1 MQGEE
6 GTMKR
11 NIILSLA
18 MMIVLLA
25 CSHRQEEDGGGA
37 EGPDAHPSLKAHT
50 DIFRKGIEKIGDN
63 VYAAIGYGLAN
74 SIMIEGVDGLIIV
87 DTMESCEAASEVLA
101 EFRKISDKPVRA
113 IIYTHNHVDHI
124 LGAEVFAPG
133 GGVPI
138 YAHETTAGLVGRI
151 VSKMRTVID
160 MRSMRMFGAFLDRE
174 ELVNCGIGPFLR
186 YGRDST
192 IGYLPPTRTFSDTL
206 TDTIAGIEFE
216 LVHAPGETDD
226 QIFVWLPHERV
237 LLCGDNFYWAFPNLY
252 TIRGTPYRSLQQ
264 WYRSIDRIRDKH
276 PEYLVPSHT
285 RPLIGRERIET
296 VLRDYRDAIQ
306 FIHDQ
311 AICGIN
317 QGMTPDELAE
327 YIKLPPHLAE
337 APYLQPFYGTVA
349 WSVRSVFSGELGWFD
364 GDSAHL
370 NPLTRSEKAR
380 LLVRLAGSEEALQ
393 AHTQQALANGEYQAA
408 LELSGH
414 LIRLNP
420 DNHSARDIRVKSL
433 IALGEREENP
443 NARHYYLTEAL
454 EIRDGFVALADAR
467 PDPEQVRRFPLEG
480 FFELLAVNLDPVAS
494 AEVDQRVGMRFE
506 DEKTAYVIHV
516 RRGVAEIRQC
526 EPGSLDGM
534 DLDIGVTANAAAF
547 KEMLARIRNPVTTLA
562 GFDYEPGNAVRFA
575 RFLALFS
582 PPEPKLPYEPQEQ

>member
-1 MQGEE
+1 
-6 GTMKR
+6 MKR
-11 NIILSLA
+11 NIILPWV
-18 MMIVLLA
+18 MMILLLGAA
-25 CSHRQEEDGGGA
+25 CNHRQSEEGGSPGGLVA
-37 EGPDAHPSLKAHT
+37 QPSLKAHT
-50 DIFRKGIEKIGDN
+50 EIFSKGVEKVAGN

-74 SIMIEGVDGLIIV
+74 SIMIEGDDGLIIV
-87 DTMESCEAASEVLA
+87 DTMESCEAASEVLS
-101 EFRKISDKPVRA
+101 EFRKISDKPVKA

-124 LGAEVFAPG
+124 FGAEVFAPG

-151 VSKMRTVID
+151 VSKMRTVTD
-160 MRSMRMFGAFLDRE
+160 MRGMRMFGSFLDGE

-186 YGRDST
+186 YDRDST

-206 TDTIAGIEFE
+206 TDTVAGIEFE

-226 QIFVWLPHERV
+226 QIFVWLPSERA

-264 WYRSIDRIRDKH
+264 WYRSIDKMRDRR
-276 PEYLVPSHT
+276 PEYLVPGHT
-285 RPLIGRERIET
+285 RPVIGQERIES

-306 FIHDQ
+306 FVHDQ
-311 AICGIN
+311 AIRGIN

-327 YIKLPPHLAE
+327 YVKLPQHLAD

-349 WSVRSVFSGELGWFD
+349 WSVRSVFAGELGWFD

-370 NPLTRSEKAR
+370 NPLTRSEKAS

-393 AHTQQALANGEYQAA
+393 AHARQALDNGEYQAA

-420 DNHSARDIRVKSL
+420 DNPSARDIRVQSL

-454 EIRDGFVALADAR
+454 EIRGGFVALADAGQK
-467 PDPEQVRRFPLEG
+467 PEQVRRFPLEG
-480 FFELLAVNLDPVAS
+480 FFELLAVNLDPEAS
-494 AEVDQRVGMRFE
+494 AHLDQRVGMRFE
-506 DEKTAYVIHV
+506 DEKTAYLIHV
-516 RRGVAEIRQC
+516 RRGVVEIRQC
-526 EPGSLDGM
+526 APGALDGM
-534 DLDIGVTANAAAF
+534 DLDIEVTANAAAF
-547 KEMLARIRNPVTTLA
+547 KEMLARVRNPVITLA
-562 GFDYEPGNAVRFA
+562 GFDYEQGNAVRFA
-575 RFLALFS
+575 RFLGLFS
-582 PPEPKLPYEPQEQ
+582 PQKPKLPHEPLRQ

>member
-1 MQGEE
+1 
-6 GTMKR
+6 MKR

-276 PEYLVPSHT
+276 PEYLVPGHT

-393 AHTQQALANGEYQAA
+393 AHTQQALA
-408 LELSGH
+408 
-414 LIRLNP
+414 
-420 DNHSARDIRVKSL
+420 
-433 IALGEREENP
+433 
-443 NARHYYLTEAL
+443 
-454 EIRDGFVALADAR
+454 DAR
-467 PDPEQVRRFPLEG
+467 PNPEQVRRFPLEG
-480 FFELLAVNLDPVAS
+480 FFELLAVNLNPVAS
-494 AEVDQRVGMRFE
+494 AEADQRVGMRFE